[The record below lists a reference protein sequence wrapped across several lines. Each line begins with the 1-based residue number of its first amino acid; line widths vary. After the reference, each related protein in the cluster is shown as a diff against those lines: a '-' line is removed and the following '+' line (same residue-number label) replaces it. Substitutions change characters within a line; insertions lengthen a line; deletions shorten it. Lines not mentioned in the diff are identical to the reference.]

1 MRRIAASLLLTA
13 CLLIAG
19 PDVFPIGA
27 SAALAHPTAD
37 FDWGPKPVV
46 AGTTVT
52 FESTS
57 IPHDASTPITMFTWD
72 LSGKAGCA
80 PLPLTSTCTATAP
93 GPGSWT
99 VGLGVVDSAGEDGS
113 QTKVIAVQA
122 PPAPPN
128 EPPAAAFAAL
138 PASPSVGEEVTFV
151 SYSQDRDGTIG
162 QQAWDLD
169 GNGAFDDAS
178 GPIATRR
185 FAAPGQKTIALRVTD
200 NSGAASTWS
209 VIITVKA
216 QGASG
221 STGTPPSKAQRGGS
235 VPPPRLLSPFPIVR
249 LAGSVAEGGTGIDL
263 LAVRAPRGSRVLVR
277 CRGQGCPLKRI
288 EKIVRRPPLR
298 LNAAEQVMP
307 ARVVLEV
314 LVRRGDRIGK
324 FTRFRFRHNRRP
336 RRIDGCLWPGTAQ
349 MAPCPGG

>member
-1 MRRIAASLLLTA
+1 M
-13 CLLIAG
+13 
-19 PDVFPIGA
+19 
-27 SAALAHPTAD
+27 
-37 FDWGPKPVV
+37 
-46 AGTTVT
+46 T

-57 IPHDASTPITMFTWD
+57 IPFTTHVDPDHDVHVGPQRESR
-72 LSGKAGCA
+72 LCS
-80 PLPLTSTCTATAP
+80 LPLTSTCTATAP

-99 VGLGVVDSAGEDGS
+99 VGLGVVDGAGEDGS
-113 QTKVIAVQA
+113 QTKVIAEQA

-128 EPPAAAFAAL
+128 EPPAAAVAAL

-216 QGASG
+216 RGRAA
-221 STGTPPSKAQRGGS
+221 PPGRRHQRRS
-235 VPPPRLLSPFPIVR
+235 VAGPFRRRTLSPFPIVR

-277 CRGQGCPLKRI
+277 CRGQGCPMNRI
-288 EKIVRRPPLR
+288 EKVVRRPPLR

-307 ARVVLEV
+307 AGVVLEV

-349 MAPCPGG
+349 MAPCPRRLTPLSTDADAGRSRPLHHGSRYCGYRYRYGDPSVPRNTAD